1 MSSRRIASIILITL
15 AAAVP
20 GYALAIGER
29 LSFAQ
34 SADGSILAIV
44 SGALPGCTRAFST
57 STVAIAGSSI
67 TITTDT
73 VPLGCPAL
81 PPGTPPVAY
90 SFSVNLGH
98 LADGSYSVNWL
109 FNASPAVLQPASG
122 VFAVAGGALIDPLAV
137 PTLSPLG
144 LVILAI
150 LVVAAVRRQRRNAV

>member
-1 MSSRRIASIILITL
+1 MSSGRIASIILIAL

-20 GYALAIGER
+20 SYAFAIGER
-29 LSFAQ
+29 LSFGQ
-34 SADGSILAIV
+34 SPDGSILAIV
-44 SGALPGCTRAFST
+44 SGALPVCTRAFST
-57 STVAIAGSSI
+57 STVAVAGSSI

-73 VPLGCPAL
+73 VPLGCPAP

-98 LADGSYSVNWL
+98 LADGSYSLNWL

-122 VFAVAGGALIDPLAV
+122 AFAVSNGALIDPLAV
-137 PTLSPLG
+137 PTLSPFG

-150 LVVAAVRRQRRNAV
+150 FVVAVARRQRRDAV